1 MPVNSQCRLWGA
13 LRADDHRLVHAP
25 FLINLSFAADTMH
38 RRIINRMDDT
48 QSSKLF
54 VVIVDDDRKLRCKKD
69 KYQVLHSGSMEQIHN
84 QNGEALRTAVE
95 VER

>member
-1 MPVNSQCRLWGA
+1 
-13 LRADDHRLVHAP
+13 
-25 FLINLSFAADTMH
+25 
-38 RRIINRMDDT
+38 MDDT

-84 QNGEALRTAVE
+84 QNGEALGTAVE